1 MFKNKFMI
9 VLLLVLAAA
18 LLFGGWKILR
28 SGSREES
35 VSATFRVKKG
45 PLAINVMESGTIK
58 AREQIIIK
66 NQVEGRTSIIYLIP
80 EGTIVKQGDLL
91 VQLDSSTLEDNKIDQ
106 DIRVQN
112 AEAAFINA
120 QENLA
125 VVENQAQ
132 SDLDLAEL
140 KLKFAEVDMKKYEE
154 GEYPNELR
162 KSEADIT
169 LAKEELTRAQ
179 ETLKWS
185 KTLYEEKYL
194 SQTELQADELSA
206 KKKSLDVELSENN
219 KELLTQYTYQRQKAQ
234 LESDVHQ
241 AKMALERT
249 TRKAKADV
257 VQAQTELKAKE
268 AEFRRQEDKLQKI
281 VDQITKT
288 KIVAPADGLVIYAT
302 SARSGG
308 FRGNVTPL
316 EEGQDVY
323 ERQEIIYLPTANSS
337 KAEITLHESNLEK
350 VSLGMSAVVTVDAL
364 PGRKFH
370 GTVARIA
377 PLPDAQSMWMNP
389 DLKVYTTEIY
399 LDENDSS
406 LRTGMS
412 CQAEINI
419 GYYSD
424 ALYIPVQAVIRV
436 GGAPTVYSRQGAEFI
451 PQPVEIGLDNNV
463 MVHILSGLQEG
474 EEILLTPP
482 LKAAA
487 KETDA
492 QDSFPNKSVPQ
503 DQGKKEDSSSA
514 SNSAVNQN
522 ASSASTGSPSSTP
535 AAGELPAP
543 RDERRRGAQE
553 TDSSDQRQ
561 QRRRQFENMTPEQ
574 REEMRK
580 KLESMTPEEREQ
592 LRKRFQG
599 DSSSRRQ
606 RSDYIRNSESDSK
619 AGNGSDASGQN
630 PADKS
635 AGPPPADAPPG
646 PPPAES
652 PGTPPPAPPGGGP
665 PPAAGSGG
673 PPPGGP

>member
-1 MFKNKFMI
+1 MFKNKI
-9 VLLLVLAAA
+9 IIGLVVVLLLGGAIV
-18 LLFGGWKILR
+18 GWKAVR
-28 SGSREES
+28 SKNTEET
-35 VSATFRVKKG
+35 VSATIPVKRG

-66 NQVEGRTSIIYLIP
+66 NQVEGRTTIIYLIP
-80 EGTIVKQGDLL
+80 EGTVVKQGELL
-91 VQLDSSTLEDNKIDQ
+91 VQLDSSTLEDGRIDQ

-112 AEAAFINA
+112 AEAAYINA

-140 KLKFAEVDMKKYEE
+140 KLKFAELDLKKYEE
-154 GEYPNELR
+154 GEYPNQLR
-162 KSEADIT
+162 KAEADIT

-185 KTLYEEKYL
+185 NTLFEEKYI

-206 KKKSLDVELSENN
+206 KKKDLDVKLSENS
-219 KELLTQYTYQRQKAQ
+219 KDLLTQYTYQRQKAQ

-249 TRKAKADV
+249 RRKAKADV
-257 VQAQTELKAKE
+257 VQAQTDLKAKD
-268 AEFRRQEDKLQKI
+268 AEYRRQQDKLQKI
-281 VDQITKT
+281 VDQIAKT
-288 KIVAPADGLVIYAT
+288 KITAPADGLVIYAT

-323 ERQEIIYLPTANSS
+323 ERQELIYLPTANSS
-337 KAEITLHESNLEK
+337 KAEITVHESNLEK
-350 VSLGMSAVVTVDAL
+350 VSVGMPAVVFVDAL
-364 PGRKFH
+364 PGRKFR

-419 GYYSD
+419 GYFSD
-424 ALYIPVQAVIRV
+424 ALYVPVQAVIRV
-436 GGAPTVYSRQGAEFI
+436 KGSPTVYVKKGGRFV
-451 PQPVEIGLDNNV
+451 PQAVKIGQDNNV
-463 MVHILSGLQEG
+463 VIHILEGLEEG
-474 EEILLTPP
+474 QDILLTPP
-482 LKAAA
+482 LKEAA
-487 KETDA
+487 KETAA
-492 QDSFPNKSVPQ
+492 QDSMPVKTGKTTAAPNGSTAPPANSEN
-503 DQGKKEDSSSA
+503 GKKELTPS
-514 SNSAVNQN
+514 VN
-522 ASSASTGSPSSTP
+522 APESTP
-535 AAGELPAP
+535 AADESSGP
-543 RDERRRGAQE
+543 RERRRRGGEATSE
-553 TDSSDQRQ
+553 PRE
-561 QRRRQFENMTPEQ
+561 QRRSPFDNMTPEQ

-592 LRKRFQG
+592 MRKRFEG

-606 RSDYIRNSESDSK
+606 RRNSIQNTESGAKPSDNP
-619 AGNGSDASGQN
+619 GGSA
-630 PADKS
+630 PAE
-635 AGPPPADAPPG
+635 AAPQG
-646 PPPAES
+646 PPPAEPPAGS
-652 PGTPPPAPPGGGP
+652 PPPGFSGGPAPGGSSG
-665 PPAAGSGG
+665 GG